1 MSHHVSC
8 NDCSLSPIC
17 LPLAVA
23 PAQLDQLD
31 RIIHRGRPLKRGEHL
46 FRATDR
52 FDSVYAVRSGALKT
66 YVVSDDGEEQV
77 TGFYLPGEVL
87 GMDGISTARHVSNAK
102 ALETATVCEIPFDRL
117 DALTQTLP
125 EIARLGFLER
135 CQHRTPLDG
144 GFWYGYCGQV
154 HERPAERAPDGT
166 WSCGHHLRFHLDP
179 PGAGAPHVSPS
190 QEDPASDLPR
200 QASGDARPH
209 GGDAPRG
216 GGEDRPPG

>member
-1 MSHHVSC
+1 MPVP
-8 NDCSLSPIC
+8 LPIT
-17 LPLAVA
+17 
-23 PAQLDQLD
+23 
-31 RIIHRGRPLKRGEHL
+31 IYRGPKMPRRVTAKWLRDNAEY
-46 FRATDR
+46 
-52 FDSVYAVRSGALKT
+52 FDT
-66 YVVSDDGEEQV
+66 E
-77 TGFYLPGEVL
+77 
-87 GMDGISTARHVSNAK
+87 
-102 ALETATVCEIPFDRL
+102 
-117 DALTQTLP
+117 DAE